1 MSFTITLEPSKKQ
14 FTAEANETILEAA
27 FRSGI
32 NLNYSCSN
40 GSCGVCIAE
49 LIDGTVNSKKT
60 DFHSKPTAEGNT
72 QILLCSSTATSNC
85 VVYAQQADNIY
96 DLPYQTI
103 ETKVYKFESLTDDM
117 MLLQLKTPRSKSLQ
131 FLAGQYVTLEID
143 GLDPRSKS
151 IASCPCNGMY
161 LHFHVHRSVDN
172 DHFSDYLFSQLKTKQ
187 NVTVSG
193 PSGAFTLD
201 DPSKRPIIFVASNT
215 GFAPIKSLIEHA
227 IDLELEQ
234 EMHLYWVMPEG
245 SAHYLENYCHSWADV
260 FDNFR
265 YTLLTSPTELD
276 FSQQLDFVAK
286 KIALLN
292 PDVSGFDFY
301 LNGPKDQTHGFIE
314 HLQAFGLDQQRLF
327 IDDLK
332 RY

>member
-1 MSFTITLEPSKKQ
+1 MSFTITLKPSNKS
-14 FTAEANETILEAA
+14 FSAEANETILEAA

-49 LIDGTVNSKKT
+49 LISGTVDTSKT
-60 DFHSKPTAEGNT
+60 DFHCKPTAEGNT
-72 QILLCSSTATSNC
+72 QILLCSSIATSDC
-85 VVYAQQADNIY
+85 VIYALQADNIY

-117 MLLQLKTPRSKSLQ
+117 MLLQLKTPRSKTLQ
-131 FLAGQYVTLEID
+131 FLAGQYVTLEIN

-151 IASCPCNGMY
+151 VASCPCNGMY
-161 LHFHVHRSVDN
+161 LHFHIHRSENN
-172 DHFSDYLFSQLKTKQ
+172 DTFSDYLFKELKPKQ
-187 NVTVSG
+187 NVTISG
-193 PSGAFTLD
+193 PNGLFTLD

-227 IDLELEQ
+227 IDLELSQ
-234 EMHLYWVMPEG
+234 QMYLYWVVPEG
-245 SAHYLENYCHSWADV
+245 STHYLENYCHSWVDA
-260 FDNFR
+260 FDNFH
-265 YTLLTSPTELD
+265 YTSLNSPVEFD

-286 KIALLN
+286 QVSLKHS
-292 PDVSGFDFY
+292 DVSGFDFY
-301 LNGPKDQTHGFIE
+301 LNGPKEQTHGFIE
-314 HLQAFGLDQQRLF
+314 HLQPFGLARERLF

-332 RY
+332 RF